1 MSKTNSNPLEMKR
14 IFILFIALVCVAA
27 PLSAQKRELG
37 KVRTVVIDPGHGGNK
52 PGARGKHI
60 DEKDLVL
67 SVAKKVGKLIN
78 DNYEDVKV
86 IYTRTSDVDIDLSER
101 AHIANRAKAD
111 LFISIHANSHPTSN
125 PTGVETFVAGLSQ
138 SKANLEIAKK
148 ENADILL
155 ENDYK
160 NNADYQG
167 FDPNSPE
174 SYVLFAMYQNA
185 YRDKSLTFAQYIQNQ
200 YKNRIVTIDRGVKQ
214 AEFMVLYKTTMPSV
228 LTEIGFISNP
238 KEEAY
243 MMSEEGQNTIAQCIV
258 KAFAMYKAAEES
270 EPVPD
275 LTFSV
280 RSDAQQ
286 ANDGRT
292 GEITIQPEGDS
303 GQVAPQQTVS
313 EGKPATITP
322 VHSVEIPTKPAVQ
335 KPETPKDPN
344 EGKPYVVEKK
354 EPAKPAP
361 DQVAYRIQFMTLTR
375 ILEKGDPDL
384 RGIDDFDHHKQGQ
397 YYYYLTG
404 KFAKMSDATEY
415 LNVVRAK
422 GFKDAMLVAYLK
434 GSRISLQQARK
445 MTENQ

>member
-1 MSKTNSNPLEMKR
+1 MKR
-14 IFILFIALVCVAA
+14 IIILFIALVCVSA
-27 PLSAQKRELG
+27 PLSAQKREIG
-37 KVRTVVIDPGHGGNK
+37 KVKTVVIDPGHGGNK

-67 SVAKKVGKLIN
+67 AVAKKVGKLIT

-86 IYTRTSDVDIDLSER
+86 IYTRTTDVDIDLSER

-138 SKANLEIAKK
+138 SKANMEIAKK

-155 ENDYK
+155 EHDYK

-185 YRDKSLTFAQYIQNQ
+185 YRDKSLTFAQNIQTQ

-243 MMSEEGQNTIAQCIV
+243 MMSENGQNTIAQCIV
-258 KAFAMYKAAEES
+258 KAFAIYKAAEEG
-270 EPVPD
+270 EPVPQ
-275 LTFSV
+275 LKFETSA
-280 RSDAQQ
+280 DAVAQTAQ
-286 ANDGRT
+286 DQSKSEVVENADNSGVF
-292 GEITIQPEGDS
+292 GDS
-303 GQVAPQQTVS
+303 
-313 EGKPATITP
+313 EKPEAQPKAEPETKVTITP
-322 VHSVEIPTKPAVQ
+322 VHNVEIPAKPAV
-335 KPETPKDPN
+335 KKTETPKDPN

-361 DQVAYRIQFMTLTR
+361 DQVTYRIQFMTLTR

-397 YYYYLTG
+397 YYYYLSG
-404 KFAKMSDATEY
+404 KFANMSDATEY
-415 LNVVRAK
+415 LNVVRSK
-422 GFKDAMLVAYLK
+422 GFKDAMLVAFLK

-445 MTENQ
+445 MTEN

>member
-1 MSKTNSNPLEMKR
+1 MKR
-14 IFILFIALVCVAA
+14 IFILFIALVCVAM
-27 PLSAQKRELG
+27 PLSAQKREVG
-37 KVRTVVIDPGHGGNK
+37 KVKTVVIDPGHGGNK

-67 SVAKKVGKLIN
+67 SVAKKVGKLIS

-86 IYTRTSDVDIDLSER
+86 IYTRTTDVDIDLSER

-138 SKANLEIAKK
+138 SKANMEIAKK

-185 YRDKSLTFAQYIQNQ
+185 YRDKSLTFAQNIQTQ
-200 YKNRIVTIDRGVKQ
+200 YKNHIVTIDRGVKQ

-243 MMSEEGQNTIAQCIV
+243 MMSEAGQNTIAQCIV
-258 KAFAMYKAAEES
+258 KAFAIYKAAEES
-270 EPVPD
+270 EPVPVLSFD
-275 LTFSV
+275 GVQPSTPAAQPSTPAAQPSV
-280 RSDAQQ
+280 AS
-286 ANDGRT
+286 
-292 GEITIQPEGDS
+292 EQPS
-303 GQVAPQQTVS
+303 VAEVD
-313 EGKPATITP
+313 E
-322 VHSVEIPTKPAVQ
+322 KPAVSTPVNNVDLPAKPAEQ
-335 KPETPKDPN
+335 KPQAPKDPN

-361 DQVAYRIQFMTLTR
+361 DQVTYRIQFMTLTR

-384 RGIDDFDHHKQGQ
+384 RGIDEFDRHQQGE

-404 KFAKMSDATEY
+404 KFANIGDAAEY
-415 LNVVRAK
+415 LGVVRSK
-422 GFKDAMLVAYLK
+422 GFKDALIVAFLK

-445 MTENQ
+445 LTEKSSQ

>member
-1 MSKTNSNPLEMKR
+1 MKR
-14 IFILFIALVCVAA
+14 IFILFIALVCVVA

-155 ENDYK
+155 EDDYK

-200 YKNRIVTIDRGVKQ
+200 YKKRIVTIDRGVKQ

-258 KAFAMYKAAEES
+258 KAFAMYKAAEEL
-270 EPVPD
+270 EPVPE
-275 LTFSV
+275 LTFSKRV
-280 RSDAQQ
+280 EPPQTS
-286 ANDGRT
+286 DGRT
-292 GEITIQPEGDS
+292 GEITVEPITDNGQNAAEQPAAVEKP
-303 GQVAPQQTVS
+303 ATT
-313 EGKPATITP
+313 EKPATITP
-322 VHSVEIPTKPAVQ
+322 VHNVEIPAKPAEQ
-335 KPETPKDPN
+335 KPQAPKDPN
-344 EGKPYVVEKK
+344 EGKPYTVEKK

-361 DQVAYRIQFMTLTR
+361 DQVTYRIQFMTLTR
-375 ILEKGDPDL
+375 IIEKGDPDL
-384 RGIDDFDHHKQGQ
+384 RGIDDFDRHKQGQ

-404 KFAKMSDATEY
+404 KFANMKDATEY
-415 LNVVRAK
+415 LNTVRSK
-422 GFKDAMLVAYLK
+422 GFKDAMLVAFLK

-445 MTENQ
+445 MTENGN

>member
-1 MSKTNSNPLEMKR
+1 MK
-14 IFILFIALVCVAA
+14 
-27 PLSAQKRELG
+27 
-37 KVRTVVIDPGHGGNK
+37 TVVIDPGHGGNK

-67 SVAKKVGKLIN
+67 SVAKKVGKLIS

-86 IYTRTSDVDIDLSER
+86 IYTRTTDVDIDLSER

-111 LFISIHANSHPTSN
+111 LFISIHANSHPTPN

-138 SKANLEIAKK
+138 SKANMEIAKK

-185 YRDKSLTFAQYIQNQ
+185 YRDKSLTFAQNIQTQ
-200 YKNRIVTIDRGVKQ
+200 YKNRIITIDRGVKQ

-243 MMSEEGQNTIAQCIV
+243 MMSEDGQNTIAQCIV
-258 KAFAMYKAAEES
+258 KAFAIYKAAEEG
-270 EPVPD
+270 EPVPE
-275 LTFSV
+275 LTFGSQPAATTPQQPAP
-280 RSDAQQ
+280 SAQQ
-286 ANDGRT
+286 ETA
-292 GEITIQPEGDS
+292 EE
-303 GQVAPQQTVS
+303 
-313 EGKPATITP
+313 E
-322 VHSVEIPTKPAVQ
+322 KPAVQ
-335 KPETPKDPN
+335 NVEPPAKPAEQKPQQPKDPN
-344 EGKPYVVEKK
+344 EGKPYTVEKK

-361 DQVAYRIQFMTLTR
+361 DQVTYRIQFMTLTR

-384 RGIDDFDHHKQGQ
+384 RGIDEFDHHKQGQ

-404 KFAKMSDATEY
+404 RFANIGDAAEY

-422 GFKDAMLVAYLK
+422 GFKDALIVAFLK

-445 MTENQ
+445 MMEGSGQ